1 MELVMEERKYM
12 VSKNMEKD
20 IWKIMYDKARE
31 VQNEREISPF
41 IEAGGVAAAIL
52 TKSGNIYVGVCIDTA
67 STLGMCAERNA
78 IANMITHKDN
88 KIEKTSNKI
97 ENAFQKKTMPKS
109 RKRTFKTKQGVLKRI
124 YRRDLIWN
132 PNRKTDFENQ
142 QSF

>member
-1 MELVMEERKYM
+1 M

-78 IANMITHKDN
+78 IAAVMPDGKAGMPCGACREFMMQLD
-88 KIEKTSNKI
+88 KESGDIEILMDYET
-97 ENAFQKKTMPKS
+97 
-109 RKRTFKTKQGVLKRI
+109 
-124 YRRDLIWN
+124 
-132 PNRKTDFENQ
+132 RKTVRLIELIPEWWGHSRFK
-142 QSF
+142 